1 MKSLAT
7 WKTAVLLGALLGG
20 GLSAAPEAGFD
31 DVDGPNVRIIR
42 HADGA
47 RTRFT
52 RTPDNTTLTKKQF
65 SPNGVVTMVTVYTM
79 KLGNPIG
86 CKIYDGDKNLLFKVS
101 YGYRKS
107 DGKLVEERMFDARVK
122 RTDPHTGKEMP
133 VQRICYLYDGQ
144 GNRSAPI
151 VYNLL
156 PADAKDIEYFEQRFG
171 VKSSALDQNPFDE
184 DGEKPKKEGGTT
196 NPNARPLRDR

>member
-1 MKSLAT
+1 MHALAT
-7 WKTAVLLGALLGG
+7 WKSVVLLSGLLLS
-20 GLSAAPEAGFD
+20 GLWAAPDAGFD
-31 DVDGPNVRIIR
+31 DVDGPNVRITR
-42 HADGA
+42 HADGS

-52 RTPDNTTLTKKQF
+52 RTPDNTTLTKKKY
-65 SPNGVVTMVTVYTM
+65 SANGVMTMVTIYKM
-79 KLGNPIG
+79 DKLGNPLG
-86 CKIYDGDKNLLFKVS
+86 CKIYDGNKNLLFKVS

-122 RTDPHTGKEMP
+122 RNHPETGREMP

-156 PADAKDIEYFEQRFG
+156 PPGRNHKTLEELFG
-171 VKSSALDQNPFDE
+171 VKSSALDHNPFDG
-184 DGEKPKKEGGTT
+184 GETS

>member
-1 MKSLAT
+1 MHPLAT
-7 WKTAVLLGALLGG
+7 LKTAALAWALLAGGLGA
-20 GLSAAPEAGFD
+20 APDPGFD

-42 HADGA
+42 HADGS

-52 RTPDNTTLTKKQF
+52 RTPDNTTLTKKKY
-65 SPNGVVTMVTVYTM
+65 SPNGAMTMVTIYRM
-79 KLGNPIG
+79 KQGNPIG

-101 YGYRKS
+101 YGYRKQ

-122 RTDPHTGKEMP
+122 RTDPRTGKEMP

-156 PADAKDIEYFEQRFG
+156 PKGRNHKSLEELFG
-171 VKSSALDQNPFDE
+171 VKSSALESNPFNE
-184 DGEKPKKEGGTT
+184 ETS